1 MSMIGVAPN
10 RSTELVTALRTALGR
25 PDAVDVSEAALN
37 ERSFDWWP
45 VMAKSRQQGHLLH
58 RPDVVA
64 LPTSIDEI
72 ASVVAWA
79 NEARV
84 PVTARGLGSSV
95 VGGPLATRG
104 GVSLDLTRMTK
115 VLKVDTE
122 NMLVTVQA
130 GKNGGELEDELAA
143 QGLTLG
149 HSPQSLYR
157 STVGGW
163 IATRATGQF
172 SSKFGGIE
180 DLAAGFTAV
189 MADGSIAR
197 FGPWPRMAVGPD
209 LRQLVIG
216 SEGCLCVV
224 AEVTLKCFPVPQAQ
238 AFETITFP
246 DLPGGLKAM
255 RTLMQARLR
264 PSLLRFYDVAEAR
277 HAMKESSFA
286 SPVMFLGCEG
296 ASKVVDAELGAALDV
311 CRGEGGQPIGPAGAT
326 AWMARRFDFSAIER
340 VLERPGGVAET
351 IEISNHWSSIA
362 RTYEAMTTRLAPFAT
377 EVLGHFSHAYT
388 DGISLY
394 VILLG
399 EATDAAQAEARL
411 REIWRVA
418 MQAALETGATVSH
431 HHGSGLARS
440 AYVAA
445 GLGSAWPVMV
455 KLKQALDPHAILNPG
470 KLGF

>member
-1 MSMIGVAPN
+1 MATIEVAPN
-10 RSTELVTALRTALGR
+10 RSAEFAAALTAVLHR
-25 PDAVDVSEAALN
+25 PEAVDVSEAALC

-45 VMAKSRQQGHLLH
+45 VMAKSRQQGHVLH
-58 RPDVVA
+58 RPDVVV

-72 ASVVAWA
+72 ARVLAWA

-84 PVTARGLGSSV
+84 PVTPRGLGSSV

-115 VLKVDTE
+115 VLNIDTE

-130 GKNGGELEDELAA
+130 GKNGGELEDELSAL
-143 QGLTLG
+143 GLTLG

-180 DLAAGFTAV
+180 ELATGCTLV

-209 LRQLVIG
+209 LRQLAIG

-238 AFETITFP
+238 AFETVTFP
-246 DLPGGLKAM
+246 DLPSGLKAM

-264 PSLLRFYDVAEAR
+264 PSLLRFYDLAEAR
-277 HAMKESSFA
+277 HAMLDDSFA
-286 SPVMFLGCEG
+286 TPVMFLGCEG
-296 ASKVVDAELGAALDV
+296 VPEVVTAELGAVLDI
-311 CRGEGGQPIGPAGAT
+311 CRREGGKPIGAAAT
-326 AWMARRFDFSAIER
+326 TSWMARRFDFSAIER
-340 VLERPGGVAET
+340 VLKNPAGVAET
-351 IEISNHWSSIA
+351 IEISNHWSGIA
-362 RTYEAMTTRLAPFAT
+362 RTYEALTSRLAPFAN

-388 DGISLY
+388 DAISLY

-399 EATDAAQAEARL
+399 EAADAADAEARL
-411 REIWRVA
+411 RQIWKVA

-431 HHGSGLARS
+431 HHGTGLARS

-445 GLGSAWPVMV
+445 GLGSAWPVMT
-455 KLKQALDPHAILNPG
+455 KIKQALDPHGILNPG